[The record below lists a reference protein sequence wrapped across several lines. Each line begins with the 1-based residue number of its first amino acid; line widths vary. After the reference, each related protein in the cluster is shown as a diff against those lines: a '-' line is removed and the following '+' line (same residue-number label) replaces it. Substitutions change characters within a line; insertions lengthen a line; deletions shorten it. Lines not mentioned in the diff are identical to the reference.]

1 MSCLCDANEGNREVV
16 DAVYAEIDRST
27 RALSMAAAAA
37 TDGAAARE
45 RGRGAAGGH
54 GLHAGPQGHLYR
66 AEEGADEPVVQLGFI
81 AINGRPYMAW
91 KRQASLIGERLLFL
105 IA

>member
-1 MSCLCDANEGNREVV
+1 MTD
-16 DAVYAEIDRST
+16 EITSGGFGSTKST
-27 RALSMAAAAA
+27 RRRFSE
-37 TDGAAARE
+37 GE
-45 RGRGAAGGH
+45 RAWSGWRTQVMH
-54 GLHAGPQGHLYR
+54 VGPQGHLYR
-66 AEEGADEPVVQLGFI
+66 AEEGADEPVVELGFI

>member
-1 MSCLCDANEGNREVV
+1 
-16 DAVYAEIDRST
+16 VYAEIDRST
-27 RALSMAAAAA
+27 RALSMAAAA

-45 RGRGAAGGH
+45 RGRGVAGGR
-54 GLHAGPQGHLYR
+54 GLHAIPQGHLYR
-66 AEEGADEPVVQLGFI
+66 VENGVDEPVVQLSFI

>member
-1 MSCLCDANEGNREVV
+1 MFSSTA
-16 DAVYAEIDRST
+16 AVLLDWEEPWRRWLPG
-27 RALSMAAAAA
+27 RAL
-37 TDGAAARE
+37 AR
-45 RGRGAAGGH
+45 RARTASGLRCARPGAAGGR

-66 AEEGADEPVVQLGFI
+66 AEDGADEPVVQLGFI